1 MKLLIAIFAVW
12 VAVIAALPYALAT
25 DDSNE
30 RVKIELHK
38 LSIDEY
44 EQSEQHKV
52 TKAAS
57 ESLKRIKAGD
67 L

>member
-12 VAVIAALPYALAT
+12 VAVIAALPYAFAT
-25 DDSNE
+25 DDNNE

-38 LSIDEY
+38 LDEY

>member
-12 VAVIAALPYALAT
+12 VAVIAALPYAFAT

-38 LSIDEY
+38 LSIDKY
-44 EQSEQHKV
+44 EQSERYKV

-57 ESLKRIKAGD
+57 ESLRKVKAGD